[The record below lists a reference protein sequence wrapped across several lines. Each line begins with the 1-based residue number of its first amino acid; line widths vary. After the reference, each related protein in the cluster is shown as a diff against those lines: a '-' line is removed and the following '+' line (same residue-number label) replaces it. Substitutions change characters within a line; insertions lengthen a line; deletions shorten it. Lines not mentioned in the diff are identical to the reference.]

1 MAKRQKQFTP
11 EQIEIL
17 FKNPNVE
24 SINPNTI
31 RFTSEFKE
39 LALKKDS
46 EGISASQIFKD
57 AGFDLKVLGNKIPTI
72 CLGNWRHRE
81 KTLNKNNTKYLAKE
95 IKKSKALKS
104 ILEENRYLKAENEF
118 LKKLQ
123 TLQELAE

>member
-31 RFTSEFKE
+31 KFTSEFKE

-57 AGFDLKVLGNKIPTI
+57 AGFDLNVLGKETDRKSTRLNSS
-72 CLGNWRHRE
+72 H
-81 KTLNKNNTKYLAKE
+81 TLA
-95 IKKSKALKS
+95 SRMPSSA
-104 ILEENRYLKAENEF
+104 
-118 LKKLQ
+118 
-123 TLQELAE
+123 